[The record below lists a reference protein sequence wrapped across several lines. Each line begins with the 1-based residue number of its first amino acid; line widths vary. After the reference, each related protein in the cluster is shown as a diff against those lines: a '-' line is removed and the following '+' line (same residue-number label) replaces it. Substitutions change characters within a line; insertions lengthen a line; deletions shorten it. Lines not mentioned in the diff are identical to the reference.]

1 MSDPTRLRRR
11 STLCALA
18 GAGTAMLSAV
28 ASTEARAEETDR
40 DRTDS
45 ARAPPDQQGDLLCDA
60 DRYVA
65 VVDRIV
71 DGEHVVLLLEEDG
84 TTVDQH
90 VASVDEFDTIA
101 EGDILIVLIG
111 DDELLWYRIVPERPS
126 RE

>member
-1 MSDPTRLRRR
+1 M
-11 STLCALA
+11 
-18 GAGTAMLSAV
+18 
-28 ASTEARAEETDR
+28 
-40 DRTDS
+40 
-45 ARAPPDQQGDLLCDA
+45 
-60 DRYVA
+60 
-65 VVDRIV
+65 V